1 MSRLILVRHGQARAF
16 EEDSDRLTEKGM
28 EQALRLGQYFV
39 SRRLQFDEIYCGTL
53 ERQKRTLL
61 LISNAYRDARLQW
74 PSMRLLPGWNEYDSV
89 GVLRHLQPALAARDA
104 GFAQLAEAAR
114 EHRKTAEANRHFQPM
129 FETLLQQWITG
140 TLEHADVE
148 SWTAFRGRVETAL
161 RRIVTSEGPSR
172 TVLVVSSGGPIATA
186 VQTVLEAPPRMALEL
201 NWRMRN
207 ASITE
212 FLFTKGRVTLD
223 SFNAV
228 PHLEQDYV
236 TYR

>member
-16 EEDSDRLTEKGM
+16 EQDSDRLTERGM
-28 EQALRLGQYFV
+28 EQALRLGQYFAA
-39 SRRLQFDEIYCGTL
+39 RGMRFDEVYSGTL

-61 LISNAYRDARLQW
+61 LISNAYRDARLPW
-74 PSMRLLPGWNEYDSV
+74 PTIRLIPGWNEYDSA
-89 GVLRHLQPALAARDA
+89 GVLRHLQPALAARDPA
-104 GFAQLAEAAR
+104 FAQLVHAAAA
-114 EHRKTAEANRHFQPM
+114 HRQTPDANRHFQPM
-129 FETLLQQWITG
+129 FETLLNRWIAG
-140 TLEHADVE
+140 GLEHPDVE
-148 SWTAFRGRVETAL
+148 TWTSFRARVETAL
-161 RRIVTSEGPSR
+161 RRILNAEGPSR
-172 TVLVVSSGGPIATA
+172 NVLVVTSGGPIATA

-223 SFNAV
+223 LFNAA
-228 PHLEQDYV
+228 PHLEQDFV

>member
-16 EEDSDRLTEKGM
+16 EDDSDRLSEKGM
-28 EQALRLGQYFV
+28 EQALRLGQYFAA
-39 SRRLQFDEIYCGTL
+39 RGMRFDEIYAGTL

-61 LISNAYRDARLQW
+61 LLSNAYRDARMNW
-74 PSMRLLPGWNEYDSV
+74 PSMRLSPAWNEYDSV
-89 GVLRHLQPALAARDA
+89 GVLRHLQPMLAGRDA
-104 GFAQLAEAAR
+104 AFAQLVEAAK
-114 EHRKTAEANRHFQPM
+114 EHRKTAEANRYFQPM
-129 FETLLQQWITG
+129 FEKLLQHWIAG
-140 TLEHADVE
+140 DVEHAEVE

-161 RRIVTSEGPSR
+161 RRILTAEGPSR
-172 TVLVVSSGGPIATA
+172 TVLVVSSGGPIATV

-212 FLFTKGRVTLD
+212 LLFTKGRVTLD
-223 SFNAV
+223 LFNAA
-228 PHLEQDYV
+228 PHLDGEWV